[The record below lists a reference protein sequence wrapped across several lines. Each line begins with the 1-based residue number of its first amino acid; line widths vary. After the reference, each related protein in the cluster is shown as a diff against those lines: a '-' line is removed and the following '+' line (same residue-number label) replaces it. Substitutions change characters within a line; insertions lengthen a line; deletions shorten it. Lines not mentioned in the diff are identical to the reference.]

1 MSDIKTDYL
10 KLVKPVAGS
19 TNWGNAQNNNWDII
33 DRNYNLLNTNIKSIE
48 SRMNDL
54 SMFYFWEKDK
64 TNNSITANNGDY
76 VFIELQG
83 NNMLTIGYSDLDN
96 DGAFTAASELTDV
109 STLADLIGFNNYSA
123 FYIINEGQL
132 PRSSKS
138 NENDKIDFK
147 RGDLLVITQEVVEN
161 QTFVFAHKLAQAI
174 GCVYELKQEDDGNTN
189 KITAEK
195 TLNPLAPEYIN
206 FYIPTV
212 IRRSSRVEAV
222 YGNDNTDDFTNL
234 GSGGEGIALNTRVAD
249 TYTEE
254 SITYNQYIENVEC
267 FYNGK
272 RIIVDYEISYNGE
285 QYIITFKL
293 YGDNF
298 ALPIGTKVY
307 YSITHEQKTIV

>member
-64 TNNSITANNGDY
+64 TNNSITANDGDY
-76 VFIELQG
+76 VFIELQD

-96 DGAFTAASELTDV
+96 DGAFTPANELTDV

-132 PRSSKS
+132 PKSSKS
-138 NENDKIDFK
+138 NETDDTIDFK

-174 GCVYELKQEDDGNTN
+174 GCVYELKQDDEGNTN
-189 KITAEK
+189 KITAVK
-195 TLNPLAPEYIN
+195 TLNPLAPNDID

-212 IRRSSRVEAV
+212 IRRSSRVMV
-222 YGNDNTDDFTNL
+222 DYNNTGDFINS
-234 GSGGEGIALNTRVAD
+234 SGGEGVVLSTGVTNTYID
-249 TYTEE
+249 NN
-254 SITYNQYIENVEC
+254 ITYNQYIENIEC
-267 FYNGK
+267 FYEGR
-272 RIIVDYEISYNGE
+272 RIVVDYAISYDT
-285 QYIITFKL
+285 QYKITFQL
-293 YGDNF
+293 FGESQTPI
-298 ALPIGTKVY
+298 PIGTKVY
-307 YSITHEQKTIV
+307 YSITHEQTTTT

>member
-54 SMFYFWEKDK
+54 SMFYFWEKGK
-64 TNNSITANNGDY
+64 TNNSITAVDGDY

-83 NNMLTIGYSDLDN
+83 NDMLTIGYSNLRN
-96 DGAFTAASELTDV
+96 NGVFTAADELTDV
-109 STLADLIGFNNYSA
+109 STLAHLIGFNNYSA
-123 FYIINEGQL
+123 FYIVNEGEL
-132 PRSSKS
+132 PKSSKN
-138 NENDKIDFK
+138 NETDKIVFK

-174 GCVYELKQEDDGNTN
+174 GCVYELKQYDEGNTN

-195 TLNPLAPEYIN
+195 TLNPLAPNNIN

-212 IRRSSRVEAV
+212 IRRSSRVSIVFE
-222 YGNDNTDDFTNL
+222 NTGDFINS
-234 GSGGEGIALNTRVAD
+234 SGGEGAVLRTGVAN

-267 FYNGK
+267 FYNGT
-272 RIIVDYEISYNGE
+272 RIVVDYKISYNGE

-293 YGDNF
+293 YGDNH
-298 ALPIGTKVY
+298 ACIPTGTEVY
-307 YSITHEQKTIV
+307 YSITHEQTTTV